1 LGLCLVK
8 TFVEL
13 HGGRVEVQSTPGRGS
28 SFGFLLPRRQP
39 LAVKAKTA
47 SKLIETASADAS
59 LAIT

>member
-1 LGLCLVK
+1 
-8 TFVEL
+8 
-13 HGGRVEVQSTPGRGS
+13 
-28 SFGFLLPRRQP
+28 LPRRQP